1 MYTGMTATQSHMPK
15 VVTSQFRALLNR
27 KAKAE
32 GKRIRLR
39 ELAKTLDLSYYT
51 LNELAHDRLEHYP
64 RDVLAKVCEYLDC
77 TPGQLLVL
85 TDVPDYQQSGDDVSD
100 EEIPDA

>member
-1 MYTGMTATQSHMPK
+1 MHAGILATQGRMPK

-32 GKRIRLR
+32 GRRIRLR
-39 ELAKTLDLSYYT
+39 ELAKKLDLSYYT

-64 RDVLAKVCEYLDC
+64 RDVLAKLCAYLDC
-77 TPGQLLVL
+77 TVGQLLVL
-85 TDVPDYQQSGDDVSD
+85 TDVPDYSRSEPDQEGDD
-100 EEIPDA
+100 DA

>member
-1 MYTGMTATQSHMPK
+1 MPK

-64 RDVLAKVCEYLDC
+64 RDVLAKLCDYLDC
-77 TPGQLLVL
+77 TVGQLLVL
-85 TDVPDYQQSGDDVSD
+85 TDMPDYEPSNSKAESEGDDED
-100 EEIPDA
+100 